1 MQHRVTKIHH
11 NILVSCGSPMKV
23 FEREVIAECAYVWG
37 DQDMLDRKDALRLRK
52 AKQSWDES
60 GRT

>member
-1 MQHRVTKIHH
+1 
-11 NILVSCGSPMKV
+11 MKV